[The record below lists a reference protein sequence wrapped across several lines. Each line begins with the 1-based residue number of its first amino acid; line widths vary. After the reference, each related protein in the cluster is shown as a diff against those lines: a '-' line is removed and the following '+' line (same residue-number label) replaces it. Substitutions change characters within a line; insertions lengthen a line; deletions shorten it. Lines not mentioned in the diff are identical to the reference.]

1 MFRGMEERRTSTR
14 QRVLRSARIRFGGG
28 SDAVDCVVRDI
39 SGGGAQIFVLSV
51 NGIPSEF
58 RLEFDQA
65 SARDCFVRWRVPN
78 TLGVVFLS
86 PRAAGLQP

>member
-1 MFRGMEERRTSTR
+1 MFGVMEERRASVR
-14 QRVLRSARIRFGGG
+14 QRVLRAARIRFDGRT
-28 SDAVDCVVRDI
+28 DAVDCVVRDI
-39 SGGGAQIFVLSV
+39 SKGGAQIFVLSV

-58 RLEFDQA
+58 RLEFDET

-86 PRAAGLQP
+86 SRAAGLQA

>member
-1 MFRGMEERRTSTR
+1 MLRGMEERRTSTR
-14 QRVLRSARIRFGGG
+14 QRVLRAARIRFGGAA
-28 SDAVDCVVRDI
+28 DAVDCVVRDI

-58 RLEFDQA
+58 RLEFDET
-65 SARDCFVRWRVPN
+65 SARDCFVRWRVPS

-86 PRAAGLQP
+86 PRAATL

>member
-1 MFRGMEERRTSTR
+1 MLCGMEERRTSMR
-14 QRVLRSARIRFGGG
+14 QRVLRAARIRFGGG
-28 SDAVDCVVRDI
+28 AEALDCVVRDI
-39 SGGGAQIFVLSV
+39 SQGGAQIFVLSV

-58 RLEFDQA
+58 RLEFDET

-86 PRAAGLQP
+86 PRAAALRA

>member
-1 MFRGMEERRTSTR
+1 MEERRKFAR
-14 QRVLRSARIRFGGG
+14 QRVLRAARIRFGERA
-28 SDAVDCVVRDI
+28 DAINCVVRDI
-39 SGGGAQIFVLSV
+39 SAGGAQIFVLTV

-58 RLEFDQA
+58 RLEFDES

-86 PRAAGLQP
+86 PQEAALGP

>member
-1 MFRGMEERRTSTR
+1 MEERRTFAR

-28 SDAVDCVVRDI
+28 ADAVDCVVRDI
-39 SGGGAQIFVLSV
+39 SGGGAQIFVLSI

-58 RLEFDQA
+58 RLEFDET
-65 SARDCFVRWRVPN
+65 SGRDCFVRWRVPN

-86 PRAAGLQP
+86 PRAASLGA